1 MIPALVVIAYL
12 GVVLYIGIFAFRRA
26 PGGEQAEGYFLANRS
41 LGQYVFLLS
50 LFGTNMTAFTILGSA
65 GHAFAN
71 GVVTYG
77 LMGSS
82 SAFIIPV
89 TLYLFG
95 TRIWALGKR
104 HGFMT
109 PVQMYRDR
117 WECGHIGTAIFA
129 LQAALLIP
137 YIVIAVMGGGTTLS
151 AVSGGI
157 VPYWFGGAIVA
168 AVVMSYVFFG
178 GMRGTA
184 WVNAFQTVL
193 FLTFGAAAI
202 VFIGVSIGGFP
213 QAMERLLGSAET
225 APLLTREQISPRFFF
240 SYMLIPLSSIM
251 FPHISIFCLTARRMG
266 QFRKTVIF
274 YPLCILA
281 IWLPCTFLGLA
292 ANAMTDVPAIDAKIE
307 ARAELAAERDSLTAE
322 ETASLQRAA
331 AGDDVIILMLEHY
344 APLWLAGLLGAG
356 IMAAVMAS
364 DSQILALSTMFTED
378 VFTYY
383 GGTSRFGPA
392 VQVQTGRLFVVL
404 IAAIAYVIALNVPPG
419 IFGLAVQYA
428 FSGFASMLPLL
439 VAALFWRGSTKWG
452 ALAVV
457 IWTAAT
463 MAGVALLQA
472 VIPAPPPGVTIP
484 VWTVGSAEIITRTPG
499 GTDVLGF
506 MPVLPMLLGSSLLM
520 LVVSWL
526 TPRPAARTLARY
538 FSERSQPPRT

>member
-1 MIPALVVIAYL
+1 
-12 GVVLYIGIFAFRRA
+12 
-26 PGGEQAEGYFLANRS
+26 
-41 LGQYVFLLS
+41 
-50 LFGTNMTAFTILGSA
+50 
-65 GHAFAN
+65 
-71 GVVTYG
+71 
-77 LMGSS
+77 
-82 SAFIIPV
+82 
-89 TLYLFG
+89 
-95 TRIWALGKR
+95 
-104 HGFMT
+104 
-109 PVQMYRDR
+109 
-117 WECGHIGTAIFA
+117 
-129 LQAALLIP
+129 
-137 YIVIAVMGGGTTLS
+137 
-151 AVSGGI
+151 
-157 VPYWFGGAIVA
+157 
-168 AVVMSYVFFG
+168 
-178 GMRGTA
+178 
-184 WVNAFQTVL
+184 
-193 FLTFGAAAI
+193 
-202 VFIGVSIGGFP
+202 
-213 QAMERLLGSAET
+213 
-225 APLLTREQISPRFFF
+225 
-240 SYMLIPLSSIM
+240 
-251 FPHISIFCLTARRMG
+251 
-266 QFRKTVIF
+266 
-274 YPLCILA
+274 
-281 IWLPCTFLGLA
+281 
-292 ANAMTDVPAIDAKIE
+292 MTDVPAIDAKLE

-484 VWTVGSAEIITRTPG
+484 VWTVGSAEVITRTPG

>member
-292 ANAMTDVPAIDAKIE
+292 ANAMTDVPAIDAKLE

-364 DSQILALSTMFTED
+364 ASQILALSTMFTED

-457 IWTAAT
+457 IWTAVT

-484 VWTVGSAEIITRTPG
+484 VWTVGSAEVITRTPG

>member
-1 MIPALVVIAYL
+1 MIPALVVFLYL

-26 PGGEQAEGYFLANRS
+26 GGGGAEGYFLANRS

-82 SAFIIPV
+82 SALLIPV

-95 TRIWALGKR
+95 TRVWALGKR

-129 LQAALLIP
+129 IQATLLVP
-137 YIVIAVMGGGTTLS
+137 YIVIAVMGGGTTLN
-151 AVSGGI
+151 AVSGGF
-157 VPYWFGGAIVA
+157 VPYWFGGLIVA

-184 WVNAFQTVL
+184 WVNTFQTVL

-213 QAMERLLGSAET
+213 AAMERIAGSPES

-292 ANAMTDVPAIDAKIE
+292 ANAMTDVPAIESKLE
-307 ARAELAAERDSLTAE
+307 ARAELAADAGGRTPAETAE
-322 ETASLQRAA
+322 LQREA

-378 VFTYY
+378 VFAYY
-383 GGTSRFGPA
+383 GGKSRFGPA

-404 IAAIAYVIALNVPPG
+404 IALVAYAIALQAPPG
-419 IFGLAVQYA
+419 IFGIAVQYA
-428 FSGFASMLPLL
+428 FSGFTTLLPLL

-457 IWTAAT
+457 LWTAAT
-463 MAGVALLQA
+463 MTAVGVLQA
-472 VIPAPPPGVTIP
+472 VVPAPPPG
-484 VWTVGSAEIITRTPG
+484 TVVPIWSVGGLDVVTRTPG
-499 GTDVLGF
+499 GTAVLGY
-506 MPVLPMLLGSSLLM
+506 MPVLPMLIGSSLLM
-520 LVVSWL
+520 LVVSRL
-526 TPRPAARTLARY
+526 TPGPGAETLRRYFPAA
-538 FSERSQPPRT
+538 SS

>member
-168 AVVMSYVFFG
+168 AVVMGYVFFG

-307 ARAELAAERDSLTAE
+307 ARAELAAERDALTAE

>member
-12 GVVLYIGIFAFRRA
+12 GVVLYIGIFAFRRGRGA
-26 PGGEQAEGYFLANRS
+26 EHAEGYFLANRS

-65 GHAFAN
+65 GHAFGN
-71 GVVTYG
+71 GVVTYA

-95 TRIWALGKR
+95 TRVWALGKR

-129 LQAALLIP
+129 LQAVLLIP
-137 YIVIAVMGGGTTLS
+137 YIVIAVMGGGTTLN
-151 AVSGGI
+151 AVSGGL

-184 WVNAFQTVL
+184 WVNTFQTVL
-193 FLTFGAAAI
+193 FLAFGAAAI
-202 VFIGVSIGGFP
+202 IFISVSIGGFP
-213 QAMERLLGSAET
+213 QAMERLLGSPET
-225 APLLTREQISPRFFF
+225 APLLTRERISPRFFF

-292 ANAMTDVPAIDAKIE
+292 ANAMTDVPAIESKLE
-307 ARAELAAERDSLTAE
+307 ARAELAAERDTLTVE

-383 GGTSRFGPA
+383 GGTSRFGPE

-428 FSGFASMLPLL
+428 FSGFTSMLPLL

-452 ALAVV
+452 ALSVV

-463 MAGVALLQA
+463 MGGIALLQA
-472 VIPAPPPGVTIP
+472 VIPAPPPGVTVP
-484 VWTVGSAEIITRTPG
+484 VWTLAGTEIITRTPG

-506 MPVLPMLLGSSLLM
+506 MPVLPMLIGSSLLM
-520 LVVSWL
+520 FVVSRL
-526 TPRPAARTLARY
+526 TPKPAAGTLTRY
-538 FSERSQPPRT
+538 FPESSQPSGS

>member
-168 AVVMSYVFFG
+168 AVVMGYVFFG

-292 ANAMTDVPAIDAKIE
+292 ANAMTDVPAIDAKLE

-457 IWTAAT
+457 IWTAVT

-484 VWTVGSAEIITRTPG
+484 VWTVGSAEVITRTPG

>member
-26 PGGEQAEGYFLANRS
+26 PGGERAEGYFLANRS

-71 GVVTYG
+71 GVVTYA

-95 TRIWALGKR
+95 TRVWALGKR

-137 YIVIAVMGGGTTLS
+137 YIVIAVMGGGTTLN
-151 AVSGGI
+151 AVSGGV

-202 VFIGVSIGGFP
+202 IFIGVSIGGFP
-213 QAMERLLGSAET
+213 QAMEQLLGSPET
-225 APLLTREQISPRFFF
+225 APLLTRERIPPRFFF

-274 YPLCILA
+274 YPICILA

-292 ANAMTDVPAIDAKIE
+292 ANAMTDVPAIESKLE
-307 ARAELAAERDSLTAE
+307 ARAELAAERDSLTTE

-428 FSGFASMLPLL
+428 FSGFTSMLPLL

-463 MAGVALLQA
+463 MAGVGLLQA
-472 VIPAPPPGVTIP
+472 AIPAPPPGVTIP
-484 VWTVGSAEIITRTPG
+484 VWTLAGTEIITRTPG

-506 MPVLPMLLGSSLLM
+506 MPVLPMLIGSSLLM
-520 LVVSWL
+520 FVVSRL
-526 TPRPAARTLARY
+526 TPKPAAGTLTRY
-538 FSERSQPPRT
+538 FPETSLPTRS

>member
-1 MIPALVVIAYL
+1 MIPALIVFAYL
-12 GVVLYIGIFAFRRA
+12 GLVLYIGIGAGRRGSGDGA
-26 PGGEQAEGYFLANRS
+26 AEGYFLADRS

-82 SAFIIPV
+82 SAFLIPL

-95 TRIWALGKR
+95 TRVWALGKR
-104 HGFMT
+104 HGFIT

-129 LQAALLIP
+129 IQATLLVP

-151 AVSGGI
+151 AVSGGV
-157 VPYWFGGAIVA
+157 VPYWFGGLVVA

-184 WVNAFQTVL
+184 WVNTFQTVL
-193 FLTFGAAAI
+193 FLAFGAAAI
-202 VFIGVSIGGFP
+202 IFIGVSVGGFP
-213 QAMERLLGSAET
+213 QAMERLLDAPDS
-225 APLLTREQISPRFFF
+225 APLLTRERVPPKFFF

-251 FPHISIFCLTARRMG
+251 FPHISIFCLTARKMS
-266 QFRKTVIF
+266 QFKKTVVF

-281 IWLPCTFLGLA
+281 IWLPCTFLGLT
-292 ANAMTDVPAIDAKIE
+292 ANAMTDVPGIESKLE
-307 ARAELAAERDSLTAE
+307 ARATLAAEH
-322 ETASLQRAA
+322 ETLSSVETTELQRAA
-331 AGDDVIILMLEHY
+331 AGDDVIILMLDYY

-364 DSQILALSTMFTED
+364 DSQILALSTMFAED
-378 VFTYY
+378 VFAYY
-383 GGTSRFGPA
+383 GGASRFGSV
-392 VQVQTGRLFVVL
+392 VQVQTGRMFVVL
-404 IAAIAYVIALNVPPG
+404 IALVAYAIALQAPPG
-419 IFGLAVQYA
+419 IFSIAVQYA
-428 FSGFASMLPLL
+428 FSGFATLLPLL
-439 VAALFWRGSTKWG
+439 IAALFWKGSTKWG

-457 IWTAAT
+457 VWTGVT
-463 MAGVALLQA
+463 MTAIAVLQA
-472 VIPAPPPGVTIP
+472 VVAAPPPG
-484 VWTVGSAEIITRTPG
+484 TVVSILSVGGVDLVTRTPG

-506 MPVLPMLLGSSLLM
+506 MPVLPMLVGSSLLM
-520 LVVSWL
+520 ILVSWL
-526 TPRPAARTLARY
+526 TPKPKPETLARY
-538 FSERSQPPRT
+538 FSDSRRAG

>member
-1 MIPALVVIAYL
+1 MIPALIVFAYL
-12 GVVLYIGIFAFRRA
+12 GIVLYIGIFAFRRGSGDGA
-26 PGGEQAEGYFLANRS
+26 AEGYFLADRS

-82 SAFIIPV
+82 SAFLIPL

-95 TRIWALGKR
+95 TRVWALGKR
-104 HGFMT
+104 HGFIT

-129 LQAALLIP
+129 MQATLLVP

-151 AVSGGI
+151 AVSGGV
-157 VPYWFGGAIVA
+157 VPYWFGGLIVA

-184 WVNAFQTVL
+184 WVNTFQTVL
-193 FLTFGAAAI
+193 FLAFGAAAI
-202 VFIGVSIGGFP
+202 IFIGVSVGGFP
-213 QAMERLLGSAET
+213 QAMERLLDAPDS
-225 APLLTREQISPRFFF
+225 APLLTRERVSARFFF

-251 FPHISIFCLTARRMG
+251 FPHISIFCLTARKMS
-266 QFRKTVIF
+266 QFKKTVIF

-281 IWLPCTFLGLA
+281 IWLPCTFLGLT
-292 ANAMTDVPAIDAKIE
+292 ANAMTDVPGIESKLE
-307 ARAELAAERDSLTAE
+307 ARATLAAEYETLSSVETAE
-322 ETASLQRAA
+322 LQRAA
-331 AGDDVIILMLEHY
+331 AGDDVIILMLEYY

-364 DSQILALSTMFTED
+364 DSQILALSTMFAED
-378 VFTYY
+378 VFAYY
-383 GGTSRFGPA
+383 GGASRFGSG
-392 VQVQTGRLFVVL
+392 VQVQTGRVFVVL
-404 IAAIAYVIALNVPPG
+404 IALVAYAIALQAPPG
-419 IFGLAVQYA
+419 IFSIAVQYA
-428 FSGFASMLPLL
+428 FSGFATLLPLL
-439 VAALFWRGSTKWG
+439 IAALFWKGSTKWG

-457 IWTAAT
+457 VWTAVT
-463 MAGVALLQA
+463 MTAIAVLQA
-472 VIPAPPPGVTIP
+472 VVAAPPPG
-484 VWTVGSAEIITRTPG
+484 TVVSVLSVGGVDLVTRTPG

-506 MPVLPMLLGSSLLM
+506 MPVLPMLVGSSLLM
-520 LVVSWL
+520 IVVSWL
-526 TPRPAARTLARY
+526 TPKPEPETLARY
-538 FSERSQPPRT
+538 FSDAQSPE

>member
-213 QAMERLLGSAET
+213 QAMERLLGSPET
-225 APLLTREQISPRFFF
+225 APLLTREQIQPRFFF

-292 ANAMTDVPAIDAKIE
+292 ANAMTDVPAIDAKLE

-452 ALAVV
+452 AFAVV